1 MFKTNVSRYT
11 KDEMLVI
18 ERWYPRRN
26 TYVFVSNLGKNMQT
40 KDLSS
45 LYYAGYVIVGP
56 EHQLNRN
63 IYFKELTIYP
73 GEAFI
78 IKLDK

>member
-1 MFKTNVSRYT
+1 M
-11 KDEMLVI
+11 I
-18 ERWYPRRN
+18 ERWYPRRH
-26 TYVFVSNLGKNMQT
+26 TYVLVANLGTQTQT

-45 LYYAGYVIVGP
+45 LYYGGRAVVGS
-56 EHQLNRN
+56 EHKMHEL
-63 IYFKELTIYP
+63 IYFKQVTINP